1 MSPREAAA
9 AAAVADVLGAGADE
23 TIQSYV
29 AGVVS
34 DDHFDWADVADALA
48 PILVRFCFLLLGRG
62 CCCCCVCLL
71 L

>member
-34 DDHFDWADVADALA
+34 DDHFDSG
-48 PILVRFCFLLLGRG
+48 GRG
-62 CCCCCVCLL
+62 SRSVHPASRASAARRPRPRPA
-71 L
+71 